1 MFNEEMKFD
10 NKNQLKKLK
19 VHVHFH
25 AQTSTM
31 HNVTTFA
38 YDDLIHGLWPW
49 INFNRMRIKK

>member
-1 MFNEEMKFD
+1 MKFD
-10 NKNQLKKLK
+10 NKNRLKKFK

-38 YDDLIHGLWPW
+38 YDDLIYGLWPW
-49 INFNRMRIKK
+49 INFNRMRIKT